1 MDAEDGN
8 KNSVLLHCT
17 YGKVVGEQV
26 FEELQVLFYDAC
38 WCYCLCLFSLRDRG
52 PFFRE
57 IREQT
62 IFNDDHH
69 NGGDGGTGRVLRN
82 PNSLDEKRLS
92 VKFCN
97 VKIKAQKKKR
107 PQVHVSFV
115 L

>member
-17 YGKVVGEQV
+17 YGKVVGKQV
-26 FEELQVLFYDAC
+26 FEELQVLF
-38 WCYCLCLFSLRDRG
+38 LRRLLVLLPLRDRG

-69 NGGDGGTGRVLRN
+69 NGGEGGTGRVLRN

>member
-1 MDAEDGN
+1 M
-8 KNSVLLHCT
+8 KNYRFFFTTPAGATASASFLSGTEAHS
-17 YGKVVGEQV
+17 
-26 FEELQVLFYDAC
+26 FEKYESRLF
-38 WCYCLCLFSLRDRG
+38 LMM
-52 PFFRE
+52 
-57 IREQT
+57 T
-62 IFNDDHH
+62 TTT